1 MDKAKINMLCSRII
15 RSANSITIEG
25 ESDAAQIIGI
35 CRAARE
41 IAAEANRPEQNREEA
56 STDE

>member
-1 MDKAKINMLCSRII
+1 MDKGKVNALCSRII

-35 CRAARE
+35 CHAARE
-41 IAAEANRPEQNREEA
+41 IAAEVNRPEPNREEETA
-56 STDE
+56 NE